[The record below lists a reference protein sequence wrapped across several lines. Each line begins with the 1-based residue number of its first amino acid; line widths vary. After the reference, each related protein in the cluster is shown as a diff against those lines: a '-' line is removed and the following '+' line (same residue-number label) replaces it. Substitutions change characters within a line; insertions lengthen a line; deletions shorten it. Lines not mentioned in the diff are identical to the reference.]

1 VADKGSSSAGGVIGV
16 VLLLA
21 VLVWATGVMVSPHWN
36 MAHDEVLRYRDV
48 INQVNDELSLHRIA
62 AGTILVPRYDDSLD
76 VFVSRSAYQS
86 VPYPDRDELAG
97 AISDIWCTQVSTL
110 LFPVVHFRDVETGS
124 TLSTN
129 RCFFQSRPDITGTY
143 SGTVH
148 NNNVNADAP
157 FEAQLVTTAQGI
169 QGCMQVAFP
178 LVGTG
183 PIKGSLNNG
192 RLVFDLTAPDVRI
205 SFDGTQV
212 GHSVVGRYT
221 VTSNGQT
228 GNFRIHQDEPRVDIG
243 FDPHNCPR

>member
-97 AISDIWCTQVSTL
+97 AIQIYGAL
-110 LFPVVHFRDVETGS
+110 K
-124 TLSTN
+124 
-129 RCFFQSRPDITGTY
+129 SRPCCFLSFISEMSKLARRYRRT
-143 SGTVH
+143 
-148 NNNVNADAP
+148 
-157 FEAQLVTTAQGI
+157 
-169 QGCMQVAFP
+169 VAFSSP
-178 LVGTG
+178 VPISLEPTAG
-183 PIKGSLNNG
+183 PFTTTTSTQMRHLRLN
-192 RLVFDLTAPDVRI
+192 
-205 SFDGTQV
+205 
-212 GHSVVGRYT
+212 
-221 VTSNGQT
+221 
-228 GNFRIHQDEPRVDIG
+228 
-243 FDPHNCPR
+243 